1 MATENAV
8 MDIEALASGQ
18 FEHAKVSIV
27 IPQTALPAGQT
38 GTITGFT
45 IENFSIQGSASWEG
59 KAIGEN
65 SMLDGVANTLGM
77 AGNSVGLTN
86 VGQVS
91 TTSRASTV
99 RRWTSSEP
107 AQFPINFVLVAYK
120 DDIDVRR
127 DVSKLLRCVYPL
139 GNAGEGFGV
148 GVGMRAPMG
157 YIAKAGEDDTA
168 ENTATLKI
176 GRWFR
181 ADGLLIEDVVAEFSK
196 EVTPQGNPLY
206 ANVTATFIPYR
217 MLYADD
223 VTNLFY
229 GEG

>member
-8 MDIEALASGQ
+8 MDIEALATGQ

-27 IPQTALPAGQT
+27 IPQAAIPEGEK
-38 GTITGFT
+38 GTIIGFT

-65 SMLDGVANTLGM
+65 ARLDSAINTVGMVANSMG
-77 AGNSVGLTN
+77 GSF
-86 VGQVS
+86 GQVS

-99 RRWTSSEP
+99 RNWTSSEP
-107 AQFPINFVLVAYK
+107 AQFPVNFVLVAYK
-120 DDIDVRR
+120 DDIDVRK

-139 GNAGEGFGV
+139 GNGAEIAGFGFA
-148 GVGMRAPMG
+148 MKAPMG
-157 YIAKAGEDDTA
+157 YVAKGKEGQEA
-168 ENTATLKI
+168 ENTATLRI
-176 GRWFR
+176 GKWFQ
-181 ADGLLIEDVVAEFSK
+181 ADGLLIDDVVAEFSK
-196 EVTPQGNPLY
+196 EVTPMGNPLY
-206 ANVTATFIPYR
+206 ANVTATFSPYR

-229 GEG
+229 GQS